1 MKDLQDIRKDIDAID
16 EQIVNLYKE
25 RMNLTSEV
33 ASYKIATGKSVL
45 DRERELGKL
54 SFLETL
60 ADSDFTKHG
69 IRELFEQ
76 IMSSSRKRQ
85 YQLLT
90 ASGRMED
97 MGFEEITSLR
107 TDKIRVVYQGVEG
120 AYAHLALASYFG
132 EETYRFHVDT
142 WRDAME
148 AIKTGKADYAVLPFE
163 NSSAGIVAENY
174 DLLKEYGYHI
184 VGEQKIKI
192 NHCVL
197 GPDGADFS
205 CIKKIYSHP
214 QALAQCSK
222 FLEAHRE
229 WEIIPERNTA
239 MAAKKV
245 KEDADPTQ
253 AAIASSLTAE
263 LYGLQ
268 LLAEG
273 VQNNSMNETRFIIV
287 TCKSEYIS
295 GAGKISICI
304 QLKHESG
311 ALYHALSHFIYN
323 GLNMTRIESRPIQ
336 GRNWEYQFF
345 IDFDGNL
352 KDAAVQNALRGL
364 KEETL
369 DLKIFGNYERQNS
382 GSYDDTESLKI

>member
-1 MKDLQDIRKDIDAID
+1 MKDLQEIRKDIDVID
-16 EQIVNLYKE
+16 QKIVDLYKE

-33 ASYKIATGKSVL
+33 ACYKIATGKKVL
-45 DRERELGKL
+45 DRERELSKL
-54 SFLETL
+54 KVLEAL

-76 IMSSSRKRQ
+76 IMSTSRKKQ

-90 ASGRMED
+90 SCGKIED
-97 MGFEEITSLR
+97 LGFEEVPSLR
-107 TDKIRVVYQGVEG
+107 MEGIRVVYQGVEG
-120 AYAHLALASYFG
+120 AYTHQALASYFG
-132 EETYRFHVDT
+132 EETECFHVDT

-148 AIKTGKADYAVLPFE
+148 AIKNDAADYAVLPFE

-174 DLLKEYGYHI
+174 DLLREYGFHI

-192 NHCVL
+192 DHCLL
-197 GPDGADFS
+197 GLPGVGFED
-205 CIKKIYSHP
+205 IRKVYSHP

-229 WEIIPERNTA
+229 WEILPAKNTA

-245 KEDADPTQ
+245 EEDGDPTQ
-253 AAIASSLTAE
+253 AAIASSMTAQ

-268 LLAEG
+268 MLAEG
-273 VQNNSMNETRFIIV
+273 IQNNSMNETRFIIV
-287 TCKSEYIS
+287 SRKNEYVT
-295 GAGKISICI
+295 GAGKISICV

-311 ALYHALSHFIYN
+311 ALYHALGHFIYN
-323 GLNMTRIESRPIQ
+323 GLNMTSIESRPIQ

-369 DLKIFGNYERQNS
+369 DLKIFGNY
-382 GSYDDTESLKI
+382 

>member
-1 MKDLQDIRKDIDAID
+1 MKDLQEIRKDIDVID
-16 EQIVNLYKE
+16 KKIVDLYKE
-25 RMNLTSEV
+25 RMKLTSEV
-33 ASYKIATGKSVL
+33 ASYKIATGKQVL
-45 DRERELGKL
+45 DRERELTKL
-54 SFLETL
+54 KVLETL
-60 ADSDFTKHG
+60 ADTDFTRHG
-69 IRELFEQ
+69 VRELFEQ
-76 IMSSSRKRQ
+76 IMSTSRKKQ

-90 ASGRMED
+90 ACGKIED
-97 MGFEEITSLR
+97 LGFDEIPALET
-107 TDKIRVVYQGVEG
+107 TGIRVVYQGVEG
-120 AYAHLALASYFG
+120 AYTHQALASYFG
-132 EETYRFHVDT
+132 EETECFNVDT

-148 AIKTGKADYAVLPFE
+148 AIKSGKADYAVLPFE

-174 DLLKEYGYHI
+174 DLLKEYGFYI

-197 GPDGADFS
+197 GLPGVNFDD
-205 CIKKIYSHP
+205 IKKIYSHP

-222 FLEAHRE
+222 FLEKHRE
-229 WEIIPERNTA
+229 WEIIPAKNTA

-245 KEDADPTQ
+245 EEDGDPTQ
-253 AAIASSLTAE
+253 AAIASSMTAE
-263 LYGLQ
+263 LYGLDM
-268 LLAEG
+268 LAEG

-287 TCKSEYIS
+287 SGKNEYVS
-295 GAGKISICI
+295 GAGKISICV

-323 GLNMTRIESRPIQ
+323 GLNMTSIESRPIQ

-369 DLKIFGNYERQNS
+369 DFKIFGNY
-382 GSYDDTESLKI
+382 

>member
-1 MKDLQDIRKDIDAID
+1 MKDLQEIRNDIDVID
-16 EQIVNLYKE
+16 KQIVDLYKE

-33 ASYKIATGKSVL
+33 ASYKIATGKQVL
-45 DRERELGKL
+45 DRERELSKL
-54 SFLETL
+54 AALETL

-76 IMSSSRKRQ
+76 IMSTSRKKQ

-90 ASGRMED
+90 DCGKTED
-97 MGFEEITSLR
+97 LGFTEIPSLQM
-107 TDKIRVVYQGVEG
+107 DGVRVVYQGVEG
-120 AYAHLALASYFG
+120 AYTHQALAVYFG
-132 EETYRFHVDT
+132 EDTECFNVET

-148 AIKTGKADYAVLPFE
+148 AIKSGAADYAVLPFE

-174 DLLKEYGYHI
+174 DLLKEYGYYI

-192 NHCVL
+192 NHCIL
-197 GPDGADFS
+197 GLQGVDFS
-205 CIKKIYSHP
+205 DIKKIYSHP

-222 FLEAHRE
+222 YLEKHRE
-229 WEIIPERNTA
+229 WEVIPEKNTA

-245 KEDADPTQ
+245 EEDADSSQ
-253 AAIASSLTAE
+253 AAIASSMTAE

-268 LLAEG
+268 ILAEG
-273 VQNNSMNETRFIIV
+273 VQNNNSNETRFIIV
-287 TCKSEYIS
+287 SRKNEYVS
-295 GAGKISICI
+295 GAGKISICV

-323 GLNMTRIESRPIQ
+323 GLNMTSIESRPIQ

-369 DLKIFGNYERQNS
+369 DLKIFGNY
-382 GSYDDTESLKI
+382 

>member
-1 MKDLQDIRKDIDAID
+1 MEDLQDIRKETDAID
-16 EQIVNLYKE
+16 EQIVELYKE
-25 RMNLTSEV
+25 RMKRTTEV
-33 ASYKIATGKSVL
+33 ASYKISTGKQVL
-45 DRERELGKL
+45 DRERELSKL
-54 SFLETL
+54 ASLEAL
-60 ADSDFTKHG
+60 ADSDFTKNAV
-69 IRELFEQ
+69 RELFEQ
-76 IMSSSRKRQ
+76 IMSTSRKKQ

-90 ASGRMED
+90 ENGQVETL
-97 MGFEEITSLR
+97 GFTEIPSLKM
-107 TDKIRVVYQGVEG
+107 DGIRVVYQGVEG
-120 AYAHLALASYFG
+120 AYAHLALTSYFG
-132 EETYRFHVDT
+132 EETDRFHVDT

-148 AIKTGKADYAVLPFE
+148 AIKNGEADYAVLPFE

-174 DLLKEYGYHI
+174 DLLKEYGYYI

-192 NHCVL
+192 NHCIL
-197 GPDGADFS
+197 GLEGADFS
-205 CIKKIYSHP
+205 RIKKIYSHP

-222 FLEAHRE
+222 FLEEHRE
-229 WEIIPERNTA
+229 WEIIPEKNTA

-263 LYGLQ
+263 LYGLEI
-268 LLAEG
+268 LAEG

-287 TCKSEYIS
+287 SRKNEYVA
-295 GAGKISICI
+295 GAGKISLCV

-311 ALYHALSHFIYN
+311 ALYHALVHFIYN
-323 GLNMTRIESRPIQ
+323 GLNMTSIESRPIQ

-352 KDAAVQNALRGL
+352 KDAAVLNALRGL

-369 DLKIFGNYERQNS
+369 DLKIFGNY
-382 GSYDDTESLKI
+382 

>member
-1 MKDLQDIRKDIDAID
+1 MKDLQDIRQDIDKID
-16 EQIVNLYKE
+16 KKIVDLYKE
-25 RMNLTSEV
+25 RMKLTSEV
-33 ASYKIATGKSVL
+33 ASYKIATGKQVL
-45 DRERELGKL
+45 DRERELSKL
-54 SFLETL
+54 TFLETL

-69 IRELFEQ
+69 VRELFEQ
-76 IMSSSRKRQ
+76 IMSTSRKKQ

-90 ASGRMED
+90 ACGKIED
-97 MGFEEITSLR
+97 LGFTEIPSLQM
-107 TDKIRVVYQGVEG
+107 DGIRVVYQGVEG

-132 EETYRFHVDT
+132 EETECFNVDT

-148 AIKTGKADYAVLPFE
+148 AIKGGKADYAVLPFE

-174 DLLKEYGYHI
+174 DLLKEYGFYI

-197 GPDGADFS
+197 GLPGVNFDD
-205 CIKKIYSHP
+205 IKKIYSHS

-222 FLEAHRE
+222 FLEKHRE
-229 WEIIPERNTA
+229 WEIIPAKNTA

-245 KEDADPTQ
+245 EEDADPTQ
-253 AAIASSLTAE
+253 AAIASSLTADI
-263 LYGLQ
+263 YGLDM
-268 LLAEG
+268 LAEG

-287 TCKSEYIS
+287 SRKNEYVS
-295 GAGKISICI
+295 GAGKISICV

-323 GLNMTRIESRPIQ
+323 GLNMTSIESRPIQ

-369 DLKIFGNYERQNS
+369 DLKIFGNY
-382 GSYDDTESLKI
+382 

>member
-76 IMSSSRKRQ
+76 IMSSSRKKQ

-90 ASGRMED
+90 ACGRVED
-97 MGFEEITSLR
+97 LGFEEITSLR
-107 TDKIRVVYQGVEG
+107 TDGIRVVYQGVEG

-205 CIKKIYSHP
+205 RIKKIYSHP

-287 TCKSEYIS
+287 TRKNEYIS

-382 GSYDDTESLKI
+382 GNYDDTESLKI

>member
-1 MKDLQDIRKDIDAID
+1 MKDLQDIRKEIDAID
-16 EQIVNLYKE
+16 EQIVELYKE
-25 RMNLTSEV
+25 RMKRTTEV
-33 ASYKIATGKSVL
+33 ASYKISTGKQVL
-45 DRERELGKL
+45 DRERELSKL
-54 SFLETL
+54 ASLEAL
-60 ADSDFTKHG
+60 ADSDFTKNAV
-69 IRELFEQ
+69 RELFEQ
-76 IMSSSRKRQ
+76 IMSTSRKKQ

-90 ASGRMED
+90 ENGQVETL
-97 MGFEEITSLR
+97 GFTEIPSLKM
-107 TDKIRVVYQGVEG
+107 DGIRVVYQGVEG
-120 AYAHLALASYFG
+120 AYAHLALTSYFG
-132 EETYRFHVDT
+132 EETDRFHVDT

-148 AIKTGKADYAVLPFE
+148 AIKNGEADYAVLPFE

-174 DLLKEYGYHI
+174 DLLKEYGYYI

-192 NHCVL
+192 NHCIL
-197 GPDGADFS
+197 GLEGADFS
-205 CIKKIYSHP
+205 RIKKIYSHP

-222 FLEAHRE
+222 FLEEHRE
-229 WEIIPERNTA
+229 WEIIPEKNTA

-268 LLAEG
+268 ILAEG

-287 TCKSEYIS
+287 SRKNEYVA
-295 GAGKISICI
+295 GAGKISICV

-311 ALYHALSHFIYN
+311 ALYHALGHFIYN
-323 GLNMTRIESRPIQ
+323 GLNMTSIESRPIQ

-352 KDAAVQNALRGL
+352 KDAAVLNALRGL

-369 DLKIFGNYERQNS
+369 DLKIFGNY
-382 GSYDDTESLKI
+382 

>member
-1 MKDLQDIRKDIDAID
+1 MSDR
-16 EQIVNLYKE
+16 
-25 RMNLTSEV
+25 
-33 ASYKIATGKSVL
+33 
-45 DRERELGKL
+45 DREL
-54 SFLETL
+54 SKRAALETL

-76 IMSSSRKRQ
+76 IMSTSRKKQ

-90 ASGRMED
+90 DCGKTED
-97 MGFEEITSLR
+97 LGFTEIPSLQM
-107 TDKIRVVYQGVEG
+107 DGVRVVYQGVEG
-120 AYAHLALASYFG
+120 AYTHQALAVYFG
-132 EETYRFHVDT
+132 EDTECFNVET

-148 AIKTGKADYAVLPFE
+148 AIKSGAADYAVLPFE

-174 DLLKEYGYHI
+174 DLLKEYGYYI

-192 NHCVL
+192 NHCIL
-197 GPDGADFS
+197 GLQGVDFS
-205 CIKKIYSHP
+205 DIKKIYSHP

-222 FLEAHRE
+222 YLEKHRE
-229 WEIIPERNTA
+229 WEVIPEKNTA

-245 KEDADPTQ
+245 EEDADSSQ
-253 AAIASSLTAE
+253 AAIASSMTAE

-268 LLAEG
+268 ILAEG
-273 VQNNSMNETRFIIV
+273 VQNNNSNETRFIIV
-287 TCKSEYIS
+287 SRKNEYVS
-295 GAGKISICI
+295 GAGKISICV

-323 GLNMTRIESRPIQ
+323 GLNMTSIESRPIQ

-369 DLKIFGNYERQNS
+369 DLKIFGNY
-382 GSYDDTESLKI
+382 

>member
-1 MKDLQDIRKDIDAID
+1 MKDLQEIRNDIDVID
-16 EQIVNLYKE
+16 KQIVDLYKE
-25 RMNLTSEV
+25 RMNLASEV
-33 ASYKIATGKSVL
+33 ASYKIATGKQVL
-45 DRERELGKL
+45 DRERELSKL
-54 SFLETL
+54 AALETL

-76 IMSSSRKRQ
+76 IMSTSRKKQ

-90 ASGRMED
+90 DCGKTED
-97 MGFEEITSLR
+97 LGFTEIPSLQM
-107 TDKIRVVYQGVEG
+107 DGVRVVYQGVEG
-120 AYAHLALASYFG
+120 AYTHQALAVYFG
-132 EETYRFHVDT
+132 EDTECFNVET

-148 AIKTGKADYAVLPFE
+148 AIKSGAADYAVLPFE

-174 DLLKEYGYHI
+174 DLLKEYGYYI

-192 NHCVL
+192 NHCIL
-197 GPDGADFS
+197 GLQGVDFS
-205 CIKKIYSHP
+205 DIKKIYSHP

-222 FLEAHRE
+222 YLEKHRE
-229 WEIIPERNTA
+229 WEVIPEKNTA

-245 KEDADPTQ
+245 EEDADSSQ
-253 AAIASSLTAE
+253 AAIASSMTAE

-268 LLAEG
+268 ILAEG
-273 VQNNSMNETRFIIV
+273 VQNNNSNETRFIIV
-287 TCKSEYIS
+287 SRKNEYVS
-295 GAGKISICI
+295 GAGKISICV

-323 GLNMTRIESRPIQ
+323 GLNMTSIESRPIQ

-369 DLKIFGNYERQNS
+369 DLKIFGNY
-382 GSYDDTESLKI
+382 

>member
-1 MKDLQDIRKDIDAID
+1 MKDLQDIRQNID
-16 EQIVNLYKE
+16 EIDRQIVELYKE
-25 RMNLTSEV
+25 RMKLTSEV
-33 ASYKIATGKSVL
+33 ASYKIATGKQVL
-45 DRERELGKL
+45 DRERELSKL
-54 SFLETL
+54 NVLETF
-60 ADSDFTKHG
+60 ADSDFTRHG

-76 IMSSSRKRQ
+76 IMSASRKKQ

-90 ASGRMED
+90 ACGKTED
-97 MGFEEITSLR
+97 PGFTEIPFLK
-107 TDKIRVVYQGVEG
+107 TDGIRVVYQGVEG

-132 EETYRFHVDT
+132 EEVERFHVDT

-148 AIKTGKADYAVLPFE
+148 AIKRKEADYAVLPFE

-174 DLLKEYGYHI
+174 DLLREYGYYI

-192 NHCVL
+192 NHCIL
-197 GPDGADFS
+197 GLEGADFDH
-205 CIKKIYSHP
+205 IQKIYSHP

-222 FLEAHRE
+222 FLEEHRE
-229 WEIIPERNTA
+229 WEILPAKNTA

-245 KEDADPTQ
+245 EADKDPTQ
-253 AAIASSLTAE
+253 AAIASSMTAG
-263 LYGLQ
+263 LYGLDM
-268 LLAEG
+268 LAEG

-287 TCKSEYIS
+287 SRKNEYIS
-295 GAGKISICI
+295 GAGKISICV

-311 ALYHALSHFIYN
+311 ALYQALGHFIYN

-336 GRNWEYQFF
+336 GHNWEYQFF

-364 KEETL
+364 REETL
-369 DLKIFGNYERQNS
+369 DLKIFGNY
-382 GSYDDTESLKI
+382 

>member
-1 MKDLQDIRKDIDAID
+1 MKDLQEIRKDIDVID
-16 EQIVNLYKE
+16 KQIVDLYKE

-33 ASYKIATGKSVL
+33 ASYKIATGKQVL
-45 DRERELGKL
+45 DRERELSKL
-54 SFLETL
+54 AALETL
-60 ADSDFTKHG
+60 ADSDFARHG
-69 IRELFEQ
+69 IRELFEL
-76 IMSSSRKRQ
+76 IMSISRKKQ

-90 ASGRMED
+90 ACGKTED
-97 MGFEEITSLR
+97 LGFVEIPALETAG
-107 TDKIRVVYQGVEG
+107 IRVVYQGVEG

-132 EETYRFHVDT
+132 EDTECFNVDT

-148 AIKTGKADYAVLPFE
+148 AIRSGKADYAVLPFE

-174 DLLKEYGYHI
+174 DLLKEYGYYI

-197 GPDGADFS
+197 GLPGVDFS
-205 CIKKIYSHP
+205 KIKKIYSHP
-214 QALAQCSK
+214 QALAQCSR
-222 FLEAHRE
+222 FLETHRE
-229 WEIIPERNTA
+229 WEIIPAKNTA

-245 KEDADPTQ
+245 EEDADPTQ
-253 AAIASSLTAE
+253 AAIASSMTAE

-268 LLAEG
+268 MLAEG

-287 TCKSEYIS
+287 SRKNEYVS
-295 GAGKISICI
+295 GAGKISICV

-311 ALYHALSHFIYN
+311 SLYHALSHFIYN
-323 GLNMTRIESRPIQ
+323 GLNMTSIESRPIQ

-369 DLKIFGNYERQNS
+369 DLKIFGNY
-382 GSYDDTESLKI
+382 

>member
-1 MKDLQDIRKDIDAID
+1 MKDLQEIRKDIDVID
-16 EQIVNLYKE
+16 KKIVDLYKE

-33 ASYKIATGKSVL
+33 ASFKIATGKQVL
-45 DRERELGKL
+45 DRERELSKL
-54 SFLETL
+54 VVLETL

-76 IMSSSRKRQ
+76 IMSTSRKKQ

-90 ASGRMED
+90 ACGKIEEL
-97 MGFEEITSLR
+97 GFAEIPSLQM
-107 TDKIRVVYQGVEG
+107 KGIRVVYQGVEG
-120 AYAHLALASYFG
+120 AYTHQALASYFG
-132 EETYRFHVDT
+132 EETECFNVDT

-148 AIKTGKADYAVLPFE
+148 AIKSGKADYAVLPFE
-163 NSSAGIVAENY
+163 NSSAGIVSENY
-174 DLLKEYGYHI
+174 DLLKEYGFYI

-197 GPDGADFS
+197 GLPGVNFGD
-205 CIKKIYSHP
+205 IKKIYSHP

-222 FLEAHRE
+222 FLEKHRE
-229 WEIIPERNTA
+229 WEIIPAKNTA

-245 KEDADPTQ
+245 EEDGDPSQ
-253 AAIASSLTAE
+253 AAIASSMTAE
-263 LYGLQ
+263 LYGLDM
-268 LLAEG
+268 LAKG

-287 TCKSEYIS
+287 SSKNEYVS
-295 GAGKISICI
+295 GAGKISICV

-323 GLNMTRIESRPIQ
+323 GLNMTSIESRPIQ

-369 DLKIFGNYERQNS
+369 DLKIFGNY
-382 GSYDDTESLKI
+382 

>member
-1 MKDLQDIRKDIDAID
+1 MKDLQEIRKDIDVID
-16 EQIVNLYKE
+16 KKIVELYKE
-25 RMNLTSEV
+25 RMKLTSEV
-33 ASYKIATGKSVL
+33 ASYKIATGKQVL
-45 DRERELGKL
+45 DRERELSKL
-54 SFLETL
+54 KVLETM
-60 ADSDFTKHG
+60 ADTDFTRHG
-69 IRELFEQ
+69 VRELFEQ
-76 IMSSSRKRQ
+76 IMSTSRKKQ

-90 ASGRMED
+90 ACGKID
-97 MGFEEITSLR
+97 DLGFDEIPALET
-107 TDKIRVVYQGVEG
+107 TGIRVVYQGVEG
-120 AYAHLALASYFG
+120 AYTHQALASYFG
-132 EETYRFHVDT
+132 EETDCFNVDT

-148 AIKTGKADYAVLPFE
+148 AIKSGKADYAVLPFE
-163 NSSAGIVAENY
+163 NSSAGIVSENY
-174 DLLKEYGYHI
+174 DLLKEYGYYI

-197 GPDGADFS
+197 GLPGVNFGD
-205 CIKKIYSHP
+205 IKRIYSHP

-222 FLEAHRE
+222 YLEAHRE
-229 WEIIPERNTA
+229 WEIIPEKNTA

-245 KEDADPTQ
+245 EEDGDPTQ
-253 AAIASSLTAE
+253 AAIASSMTAG
-263 LYGLQ
+263 LYGLDM
-268 LLAEG
+268 LAEG

-287 TCKSEYIS
+287 SGKNEYVS
-295 GAGKISICI
+295 GAGKISICV

-323 GLNMTRIESRPIQ
+323 GLNMTSIESRPIQ

-369 DLKIFGNYERQNS
+369 DLKIFGNY
-382 GSYDDTESLKI
+382 

>member
-1 MKDLQDIRKDIDAID
+1 MKDLQDIRQDIDKID
-16 EQIVNLYKE
+16 KKIVDLYKE
-25 RMNLTSEV
+25 RMKLTSEV
-33 ASYKIATGKSVL
+33 ASYKIATGKQVL
-45 DRERELGKL
+45 DRERELSKL
-54 SFLETL
+54 TFLETL

-69 IRELFEQ
+69 VRELFEQ
-76 IMSSSRKRQ
+76 IMSTSRKKQ

-90 ASGRMED
+90 ACGKIED
-97 MGFEEITSLR
+97 LGFTEIPSLQM
-107 TDKIRVVYQGVEG
+107 DGIRVVYQGVEG

-132 EETYRFHVDT
+132 EETECFNVDT

-148 AIKTGKADYAVLPFE
+148 AIKGGKADYAVLPFE

-174 DLLKEYGYHI
+174 DLLKEYGFYI

-197 GPDGADFS
+197 GLPGVNFDD
-205 CIKKIYSHP
+205 IKKIYSHP

-222 FLEAHRE
+222 FLEKHRE
-229 WEIIPERNTA
+229 WEIIPAKNTA

-245 KEDADPTQ
+245 EEDADPTQ
-253 AAIASSLTAE
+253 AAIASSLTADI
-263 LYGLQ
+263 YGLDM
-268 LLAEG
+268 LAEG

-287 TCKSEYIS
+287 SRKNEYVS
-295 GAGKISICI
+295 GAGKISICV

-323 GLNMTRIESRPIQ
+323 GLNMTSIESRPIQ

-369 DLKIFGNYERQNS
+369 DLKIFGNY
-382 GSYDDTESLKI
+382 

>member
-1 MKDLQDIRKDIDAID
+1 MKELQEIRKDIDVID
-16 EQIVNLYKE
+16 KKIVDLYKE

-33 ASYKIATGKSVL
+33 ASYKIATGKQVL
-45 DRERELGKL
+45 DRERELSKL
-54 SFLETL
+54 KVLETL
-60 ADSDFTKHG
+60 ADTDFTRHG
-69 IRELFEQ
+69 VRELFEQ
-76 IMSSSRKRQ
+76 IMSTSRKKQ

-90 ASGRMED
+90 ACGKVED
-97 MGFEEITSLR
+97 LGFAEIPSLQM
-107 TDKIRVVYQGVEG
+107 DGIRVVYQGVEG
-120 AYAHLALASYFG
+120 AYTHQALASYFG
-132 EETYRFHVDT
+132 EETECFNVDT

-148 AIKTGKADYAVLPFE
+148 AIKSEKADYAVLPFE

-174 DLLKEYGYHI
+174 DLLKEYGYYI

-197 GPDGADFS
+197 GLPGVNFGD
-205 CIKKIYSHP
+205 IKKLYSHP

-229 WEIIPERNTA
+229 WEIIPAKNTA

-245 KEDADPTQ
+245 EEDKDPTQ
-253 AAIASSLTAE
+253 AAIASSMTAE
-263 LYGLQ
+263 LYGLDM
-268 LLAEG
+268 LAEG

-287 TCKSEYIS
+287 SRKNEYVS
-295 GAGKISICI
+295 GAGKISICV

-323 GLNMTRIESRPIQ
+323 GLNMTSIESRPIQ

-369 DLKIFGNYERQNS
+369 DLKIFGNY
-382 GSYDDTESLKI
+382 

>member
-1 MKDLQDIRKDIDAID
+1 MKDLQDIRKEIDAID
-16 EQIVNLYKE
+16 EQIVELYKE
-25 RMNLTSEV
+25 RMKRTTEV
-33 ASYKIATGKSVL
+33 ASYKISTGKQVL
-45 DRERELGKL
+45 DRERELSKL
-54 SFLETL
+54 ASLEAL
-60 ADSDFTKHG
+60 ADSDFTKNAV
-69 IRELFEQ
+69 RELFEQ
-76 IMSSSRKRQ
+76 IMSTSRKKQ

-90 ASGRMED
+90 ENGQVETL
-97 MGFEEITSLR
+97 GFTEIPSLKM
-107 TDKIRVVYQGVEG
+107 DGIRVVYQGVEG
-120 AYAHLALASYFG
+120 AYAHLALTSYFG
-132 EETYRFHVDT
+132 EETDRFHVDT

-148 AIKTGKADYAVLPFE
+148 AIKNGEADYAVLPFE

-174 DLLKEYGYHI
+174 DLLKEYGYYI

-192 NHCVL
+192 NHCIL
-197 GPDGADFS
+197 GLDGANFDH
-205 CIKKIYSHP
+205 IKKIYSHP

-222 FLEAHRE
+222 FLEKHRE
-229 WEIIPERNTA
+229 WEIIPEKNTA

-263 LYGLQ
+263 LYGLDM
-268 LLAEG
+268 LAEG

-287 TCKSEYIS
+287 SRKNEYVS
-295 GAGKISICI
+295 GAGKISICV

-323 GLNMTRIESRPIQ
+323 GLNMTSIESRPIQ

-364 KEETL
+364 KEETR
-369 DLKIFGNYERQNS
+369 DLKIFGNY
-382 GSYDDTESLKI
+382 